1 MKLRVEKQVLQEAL
15 QLIQAITLKATTEQH
30 LSSVLIESAQGGF
43 RLKATNHEISFA
55 GQFPAEVLEPGNI
68 CLNSS
73 KLFNLV
79 RNFQGLDVHFESN
92 PQNWVYLTCG
102 NSKVRLPGLDPSAY
116 PSIEFSELPNRFDIP
131 GSLLKAAIDR
141 TFFAIGENE
150 SRKNLMGLN
159 LETLGANRLR
169 WMGADA
175 FRISQLVTELDQPI
189 EAQGNLIIP
198 KKSLPEIKRIID
210 HGTTTL
216 QASFDENV
224 FQLFTEQIQF
234 KTRLIEADYPN
245 LESLLSQEA
254 PIKISLPKADL
265 VHAVKILNTLTD
277 DDHNA
282 VMKLTLGDGE
292 VLVES
297 QKLEYGE
304 ANDRIPCDYS
314 GESLSVGL
322 NIQFFMEGL
331 QAFDAASDQMVT
343 LHITGPV
350 APMMMTTASWEQFKT
365 ILMPVKIKW

>member
-1 MKLRVEKQVLQEAL
+1 MKIRVEKQVLQEAL
-15 QLIQAITLKATTEQH
+15 QLVQAITSKATSEQYI
-30 LSSVLIESAQGGF
+30 SSVLIQTKQGGIS
-43 RLKATNHEISFA
+43 LKATNYEITFE
-55 GQFPAEVLEPGNI
+55 GGFPAEVLEEGQI
-68 CLNSS
+68 CLSSS

-79 RNFQGLDVHFESN
+79 RNFQGLEVHFEST
-92 PQNWVYLTCG
+92 PQNWVFLTCG
-102 NSKVRLPGLDPSAY
+102 NSKVRLPGLDPQSY
-116 PSIEFSELPNRFDIP
+116 PPIEFKELANAFTLP

-159 LETLGANRLR
+159 LETLGENQLR

-175 FRISQLVTELDQPI
+175 FRISQLVTQSDQPVA
-189 EAQGNLIIP
+189 AQGNIIIP

-210 HGTTTL
+210 HNSGEL
-216 QASFDENV
+216 QLSFDDNQ
-224 FQLFTEQIQF
+224 FQLFTSQIKF

-245 LESLLSQEA
+245 LESLLSQQA
-254 PIKISLPKADL
+254 PIQLSLPKDEL
-265 VHAVKILNTLTD
+265 IHAVRILNTLTD

-282 VMKLTLGDGE
+282 VMKLTLGPGE

-304 ANDRIPCDYS
+304 ANDRIACDYQ
-314 GESLSVGL
+314 GEAMSVGL

-331 QAFDAASDQMVT
+331 MAFDTSGDKMVT

-350 APMMMTTASWEQFKT
+350 APMMLTSASWEQFKT